1 MFPVSRISRF
11 AFVVATMLAMFF
23 SAQASADPAGR
34 VGRVAL
40 LDGPTLFR
48 VDRADAGSPA
58 SVNWPVSS
66 GAIFDTERGSRAEI
80 WVGSTAFR
88 LAGETRLEFSVID
101 DRLITLQLA
110 TGTLSIV
117 VRDREQAAD
126 LDLRLPDGRV
136 QFVDAGRYRIDVG
149 PERSSIVAD
158 AGQAVVHAGNGSL
171 TVGPG
176 RTADLDAG
184 GRLALYGESA
194 RDAFDD
200 WVAERD
206 SATRVRA
213 ASRYVSPQMTGYQDL
228 DGYGDWDTVSDYGTV
243 WYPRAVPT
251 GWAPYRYG
259 RWAWVAPWGWT
270 WVDAAPWG
278 FAPFHYGR
286 WIEVRGRWGW
296 VPGRYVPRPVYAPA
310 LVAWIGNAGWSI
322 GLSAGRAPAVGWFP
336 LAPREVYVPSYRA
349 STTYVRQINVTQI
362 TNVTVINQ
370 AVAGRGERRFA
381 NRASPRAVTV
391 VPVGTVREG
400 RAVAAAAL
408 PVRDQRELRQAPLSA
423 RVPTGNWLAPDTAA
437 TRPQGE
443 RGERRERG
451 APSFVQPGGER
462 APRDAPRLPQRPA
475 AGAPA
480 VVAPGTPAVG
490 PNAPDGGGRGNRGR
504 ETPAEP
510 RPRNAAEAPRP
521 GAPVGGAPA
530 IRETRPAEGQAPAI
544 ERRPPEQRPAD
555 RRQMEQGQIDQRQ
568 EIQRQAEQR
577 QSTKR
582 QADQSQVE
590 QQRQTEQ
597 RQSMRRQTEQR
608 QAEQQQT
615 EQRQEAQRQ
624 AEQRQSMQRQ
634 AEQRQT
640 EQRQTE
646 HRQTE
651 QRQAEQRQEM
661 QRQEMQ
667 RQEMQRQE
675 MQRQEMQRQAEQRQ
689 SMQRQAE
696 QRQAEQRQVEQQ
708 RQSMQRQNE
717 QRQLEQRQIEQRRAP
732 AAAPAEARSPESRRE
747 GGPGRGEGGPGRG
760 ERDGGPGR

>member
-11 AFVVATMLAMFF
+11 AFAFAALLAVFF
-23 SAQASADPAGR
+23 SAQAGADPAGR

-40 LDGPTLFR
+40 LDGPVLFR

-88 LAGETRLEFSVID
+88 LAGDTRLEFSVID
-101 DRLITLQLA
+101 DRLLTLQLA

-149 PERSSIVAD
+149 PERSSIAVD
-158 AGQAVVHAGNGSL
+158 AGQAVVYAGNGSL
-171 TVGPG
+171 SVGPG

-184 GRLALYGESA
+184 GRLTLYGEAA
-194 RDAFDD
+194 RDPFDD

-206 SATRVRA
+206 AATRVRA

-228 DGYGDWDTVSDYGTV
+228 DGYGDWDTVSDYGSV
-243 WYPRAVPT
+243 WYPRTVPT

-310 LVAWIGNAGWSI
+310 LVAWIGNAGWSV

-349 STTYVRQINVTQI
+349 STIYVRQINVTQI

-451 APSFVQPGGER
+451 APAFAQPGGER
-462 APRDAPRLPQRPA
+462 APRDAPRLPQRPV

-480 VVAPGTPAVG
+480 VAAPGTPVVG
-490 PNAPDGGGRGNRGR
+490 PNAPNASNVPDGGGRGNRGR
-504 ETPAEP
+504 EISVEP
-510 RPRNAAEAPRP
+510 RQRNSVESPRP
-521 GAPVGGAPA
+521 AVPFGGAPA
-530 IRETRPAEGQAPAI
+530 VREPRPSETQAPAI
-544 ERRPPEQRPAD
+544 DRRRMEARPADPGLPEQRQQMQRQSTPQQAEQD
-555 RRQMEQGQIDQRQ
+555 RMEQ
-568 EIQRQAEQR
+568 QRQAEQAR
-577 QSTKR
+577 SM
-582 QADQSQVE
+582 
-590 QQRQTEQ
+590 QRQTEP
-597 RQSMRRQTEQR
+597 
-608 QAEQQQT
+608 
-615 EQRQEAQRQ
+615 RQEQ
-624 AEQRQSMQRQ
+624 
-634 AEQRQT
+634 
-640 EQRQTE
+640 
-646 HRQTE
+646 
-651 QRQAEQRQEM
+651 
-661 QRQEMQ
+661 
-667 RQEMQRQE
+667 
-675 MQRQEMQRQAEQRQ
+675 QRQEMQRQAEQRQ

-696 QRQAEQRQVEQQ
+696 QGRMEQQRQTEQRQLMQRQTEQRQEMQRQEGQRQEMQRQAEQ

-717 QRQLEQRQIEQRRAP
+717 QRQLEQRQMEQRRAP
-732 AAAPAEARSPESRRE
+732 AAAPAEVRSPESRRE

>member
-11 AFVVATMLAMFF
+11 AFAFAALLAVLF
-23 SAQASADPAGR
+23 SAQAGADPAGR

-110 TGTLSIV
+110 TGTLSVV

-136 QFVDAGRYRIDVG
+136 QFLDAGRYRIDVG

-423 RVPTGNWLAPDTAA
+423 RAPTGNWLAPDTAA

-451 APSFVQPGGER
+451 APAFAQPGGRCARRSR
-462 APRDAPRLPQRPA
+462 ARHARRRTQCARRRRTRQPGARDSRRAAPAECRGGPASRRVGRRCAGDPRDAPGRRASPRHRTAPAGTAPGRSAADGTGANRSTAGNAA
-475 AGAPA
+475 AGGTAPIDA
-480 VVAPGTPAVG
+480 TPGGSRSGGAATPSRATSIDA
-490 PNAPDGGGRGNRGR
+490 APDGTAPGRATPGNPTAGGTASVDATPGRAAASGATSGRTTAPVDAAPERTAPAGATADRATQGSGSGAGRGAFARV
-504 ETPAEP
+504 PA
-510 RPRNAAEAPRP
+510 
-521 GAPVGGAPA
+521 
-530 IRETRPAEGQAPAI
+530 
-544 ERRPPEQRPAD
+544 RRR
-555 RRQMEQGQIDQRQ
+555 
-568 EIQRQAEQR
+568 
-577 QSTKR
+577 T
-582 QADQSQVE
+582 
-590 QQRQTEQ
+590 
-597 RQSMRRQTEQR
+597 
-608 QAEQQQT
+608 
-615 EQRQEAQRQ
+615 
-624 AEQRQSMQRQ
+624 
-634 AEQRQT
+634 
-640 EQRQTE
+640 
-646 HRQTE
+646 
-651 QRQAEQRQEM
+651 
-661 QRQEMQ
+661 
-667 RQEMQRQE
+667 
-675 MQRQEMQRQAEQRQ
+675 
-689 SMQRQAE
+689 
-696 QRQAEQRQVEQQ
+696 
-708 RQSMQRQNE
+708 
-717 QRQLEQRQIEQRRAP
+717 
-732 AAAPAEARSPESRRE
+732 
-747 GGPGRGEGGPGRG
+747 GPGRAGRRSRPLAGPL
-760 ERDGGPGR
+760 RDRRAGARYAPFVPRSSSAAARRACRAASSSRAASITCMISSSSAGPSAGVKTPLSSLSGCSLPAS

>member
-11 AFVVATMLAMFF
+11 AFAFAALLAVFF
-23 SAQASADPAGR
+23 SAQAGADPAGR

-88 LAGETRLEFSVID
+88 LAGDTRLEFSAID
-101 DRLITLQLA
+101 DRLLTLQLA

-149 PERSSIVAD
+149 PERSSIAVD

-171 TVGPG
+171 SVGPG

-184 GRLALYGESA
+184 GRLALYGEAA

-206 SATRVRA
+206 VAMRVRA

-310 LVAWIGNAGWSI
+310 LVAWIGNAGWSV

-362 TNVTVINQ
+362 TNVTVINE

-423 RVPTGNWLAPDTAA
+423 RAPTGNWLAPDTAA

-443 RGERRERG
+443 RSGRGERGG
-451 APSFVQPGGER
+451 ASFAQPGGER
-462 APRDAPRLPQRPA
+462 APRDAPRLPQRPT

-480 VVAPGTPAVG
+480 VAAPGTPAVG
-490 PNAPDGGGRGNRGR
+490 LNAPNASSAPDGGGRGNRGR
-504 ETPAEP
+504 EISAEP
-510 RPRNAAEAPRP
+510 RQRNSVEPPRP
-521 GAPVGGAPA
+521 AAPFGGAPA
-530 IRETRPAEGQAPAI
+530 VREPRPPETQAPAV
-544 ERRPPEQRPAD
+544 ERRRMESPSPAD
-555 RRQMEQGQIDQRQ
+555 QGLPERRQQMPRQPAAPQAEQDRMEQ
-568 EIQRQAEQR
+568 QRQAEQAR
-577 QSTKR
+577 SM
-582 QADQSQVE
+582 
-590 QQRQTEQ
+590 QRQTEQ
-597 RQSMRRQTEQR
+597 RQEL
-608 QAEQQQT
+608 
-615 EQRQEAQRQ
+615 
-624 AEQRQSMQRQ
+624 
-634 AEQRQT
+634 QRQT
-640 EQRQTE
+640 EQRQ
-646 HRQTE
+646 E
-651 QRQAEQRQEM
+651 QQRQEV
-661 QRQEMQ
+661 
-667 RQEMQRQE
+667 
-675 MQRQEMQRQAEQRQ
+675 QRQEMQRQAEQRQ

-696 QRQAEQRQVEQQ
+696 QNRIEQQRQAEQRQLMQRQTEQRQEMQRQEGQRQEVQRQAEQRQSMQRQEMQRQVEQQ
-708 RQSMQRQNE
+708 RQAEQRQLMQRQNDQRQME
-717 QRQLEQRQIEQRRAP
+717 QRQSEQRQMEQRRAP
-732 AAAPAEARSPESRRE
+732 APAEARSPESRRE
-747 GGPGRGEGGPGRG
+747 GGPGRGE
-760 ERDGGPGR
+760 RDGGPGR